1 MTDELWY
8 LASTT
13 GTLVQPGSS
22 RVRLEIGVECQK
34 RSRRDRD
41 WTQYRS
47 ETDNNSQPTTNNNNK
62 EKIPYK

>member
-22 RVRLEIGVECQK
+22 RVRLEIGVERQK